1 MGPCQLNHVR
11 RICYRLEVL
20 LLNIIVIGA
29 TASLTL
35 LLEVV
40 DFLREPSAILVVVLL
55 HEHALILI
63 HQAERDMLL
72 VDAAVPLEALIGQQ
86 TKVLTEVIE
95 AQVLELLLSHGIDLT
110 AVVSPLH
117 FLVNGLMLLLDLA
130 SLLLQ
135 IRPHGLQ
142 VVLHSRRLRFLLL
155 MLNFPLISLLF
166 LELLEGFLLIALA
179 DQKRLP
185 LLGLLFFFVGA

>member
-1 MGPCQLNHVR
+1 MRQ
-11 RICYRLEVL
+11 
-20 LLNIIVIGA
+20 
-29 TASLTL
+29 
-35 LLEVV
+35 
-40 DFLREPSAILVVVLL
+40 FLSKRS
-55 HEHALILI
+55 
-63 HQAERDMLL
+63 
-72 VDAAVPLEALIGQQ
+72 ALIGQQ

-142 VVLHSRRLRFLLL
+142 VVLHSRCLRFLLL